1 MPGSAGRRLRVAPV
15 ALTVLLLIKVGFFLD
30 RRAFLQFAAASPLIG
45 SVPGTRSVPHYRICT
60 RDSLPRGTSLP
71 RRYPGQAV
79 RVQADRA
86 VNTASNTIDTPTVR
100 TMLARGMRELTG
112 AEHDRDAWAGFISP
126 HDVVGI
132 KVNCSGA
139 PQIHSSPE
147 LILAIVENLLAVGVK
162 PQNIY
167 IYDRFANQMQIVKY
181 SECVAKGV
189 QIATAEHSRGS
200 ILGYDPFTYVEVDFF
215 GEDDT
220 RSNLFRPVTEKF
232 TKIINVPTMKEH
244 RAAGVTGCLKNLAY
258 GSFSNVARSHQ
269 REVSNTYSFIGTL
282 ASVEPLHSRTVL
294 NVMDGLRSLW
304 HGGPFLQSPQFLF
317 YPKRI
322 VLGTDPVAMDHFL
335 IEMIEAKRKEEGAP
349 SLFDRSPERLRK
361 GPELDKN
368 FNSFIREPGHVE
380 YAGQLG
386 LGIYNRAEIKEK
398 IVQL

>member
-1 MPGSAGRRLRVAPV
+1 M
-15 ALTVLLLIKVGFFLD
+15 D
-30 RRAFLQFAAASPLIG
+30 RRAFLHLAAASPLLSGIPE
-45 SVPGTRSVPHYRICT
+45 SRAIPKYRIQT
-60 RDSLPRGTSLP
+60 RDSLPKDTSPP

-79 RVQADRA
+79 RVQSDRA
-86 VNTASNTIDTPTVR
+86 VNTAANTIDTPTVR
-100 TMLARGMRELTG
+100 IMLAKGMCELTG
-112 AEHDRDAWAGFISP
+112 ASHDRDAWASFISP

-139 PQIHSSPE
+139 PEINSSPE
-147 LILAIVENLLAVGVK
+147 LILAIVESLLSAGAK
-162 PQNIY
+162 PGNIY
-167 IYDRFANQMQIVKY
+167 IYDRFENQMQIVKY

-200 ILGYDPFTYVEVDFF
+200 ILGYDPLTYVEVDFF

-220 RSNLFRPVTEKF
+220 RSNLFRLVPEKF

-269 REVSNTYSFIGTL
+269 REISNTYSFIGTL
-282 ASVEPLHSRTVL
+282 NLVEPLRSRTVL

-322 VLGTDPVAMDHFL
+322 VLGTDPVAMDHLL

-349 SLFDRSPERLRK
+349 SLFDRSPAHLKK

-380 YAGQLG
+380 YAGHLG
-386 LGIYNRAEIKEK
+386 LGIFNRAEIKEK